1 MQLLSKPENKKN
13 VYVDRCL
20 RSVPTETATIRL
32 VDQLRELLSTP
43 FPESENL
50 CKNVLVIEAE
60 HGVQW
65 NIQAD
70 TFGFKIVDKKRS
82 AIKMYDPQGFI
93 YRCLPPAKAIALEF
107 CAALEQSSKTQ
118 WRYAETA
125 FNPADEATRGFTI
138 QDFLHDARWIRRPLK
153 NGRKHQQIWQN
164 RTQ

>member
-1 MQLLSKPENKKN
+1 MSYCE
-13 VYVDRCL
+13 L
-20 RSVPTETATIRL
+20 RR
-32 VDQLRELLSTP
+32 STP

-82 AIKMYDPQGFI
+82 AIKSIILSVISSVYDPQGFI

-107 CAALEQSSKTQ
+107 CGIQKT
-118 WRYAETA
+118 ET
-125 FNPADEATRGFTI
+125 R
-138 QDFLHDARWIRRPLK
+138 DFIFLLPITSQLP
-153 NGRKHQQIWQN
+153 
-164 RTQ
+164 